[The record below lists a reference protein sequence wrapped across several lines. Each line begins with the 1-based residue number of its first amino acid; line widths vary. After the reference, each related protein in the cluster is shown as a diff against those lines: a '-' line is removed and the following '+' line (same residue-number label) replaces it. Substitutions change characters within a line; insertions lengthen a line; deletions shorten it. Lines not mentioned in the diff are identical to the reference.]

1 MGMLKSFRI
10 LRYFIVLS
18 FVLVSQSCSTYTFSG
33 ASIPDEMKTIS
44 IQFFENNATLVVPYL
59 ASQFTESLKERVRNQ
74 SRLSIIRTEAD
85 ANFEGRITD
94 YTVRPVAIQ
103 GNERAG
109 LNRITVIVNV
119 KYTNALKPEL
129 SFEESFQA
137 FQEFSLNQGPL
148 QTQEQKLIT
157 LINRQL
163 TELIFNRAFANW

>member
-1 MGMLKSFRI
+1 MAMFKSLRI
-10 LRYFIVLS
+10 LRKFILLS
-18 FVLVSQSCSTYTFSG
+18 FILVSQSCSTYTFSG
-33 ASIPDEMKTIS
+33 ASIPEEMKTIS

-74 SRLSIIRTEAD
+74 SRLSIIRAEAD

-109 LNRITVIVNV
+109 LNRITVTVNV

-157 LINRQL
+157 LINRQI

>member
-157 LINRQL
+157 VINRQL

>member
-1 MGMLKSFRI
+1 MAMLKSFRI
-10 LRYFIVLS
+10 FRKSIVL
-18 FVLVSQSCSTYTFSG
+18 FLILVGQSCGTYTFSG
-33 ASIPDEMKTIS
+33 ASIPEEMKTIS

-59 ASQFTESLKERVRNQ
+59 ASQFTESLKERIRNQ
-74 SRLSIIRTEAD
+74 SRLSIIRAEAD

-109 LNRITVIVNV
+109 LNRITVTVNV

-137 FQEFSLNQGPL
+137 FQEFSLNQGAL

-157 LINRQL
+157 LINRQI

>member
-74 SRLSIIRTEAD
+74 SRLSITRTEAD